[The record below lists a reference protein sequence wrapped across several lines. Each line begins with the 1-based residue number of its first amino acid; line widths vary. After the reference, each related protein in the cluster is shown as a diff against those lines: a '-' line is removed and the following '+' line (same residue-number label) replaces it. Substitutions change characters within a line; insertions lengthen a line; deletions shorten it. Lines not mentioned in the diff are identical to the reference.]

1 MKTLNTL
8 ACAAILS
15 LPTIS
20 MADTLS
26 VAVGG
31 GMWQAD
37 PSGNFRNQSAGD
49 TTNIDVNDDLFWKK
63 EDQTY
68 LFITFEHPVPIVPN
82 VRIMSSNLD
91 YSGSGIASFTLNGET
106 FSGNV
111 ASEGSLDQT
120 DILAYWE
127 VLDNVVSLDLG
138 LNVKFLDISYSV
150 ASTAPATSTGDSADL
165 TVPMLYGAVGASPI
179 PGLYLGVEA
188 SWMGYD
194 GNDLTDLTAKI
205 AYTTDFHLGF
215 EGGYRSQSYT
225 LDDVDGY
232 FGNLDF
238 DGPFLG
244 AYLKF

>member
-1 MKTLNTL
+1 MKKLLSLTCATL
-8 ACAAILS
+8 LS
-15 LPTIS
+15 LPAIS
-20 MADTLS
+20 TADTLS

-37 PSGNFRNQSAGD
+37 PSGYFRNASAGD
-49 TTNIDVNDDLFWKK
+49 TTNIDVRDDLFWQE

-68 LFITFEHPVPIVPN
+68 LFITFEHFVPIVPN
-82 VRIMSSNLD
+82 FRIMATNLD
-91 YSGSGIASFTLNGET
+91 YSGSGSVTNLQINGQT
-106 FSGNV
+106 FNGNI

-120 DILAYWE
+120 DVLAYWE

-138 LNVKFLDISYSV
+138 LNLKFLDISYSV
-150 ASTAPATSTGDSADL
+150 ASSGVSTSDSADL
-165 TVPMLYGAVGASPI
+165 TVPMLYGAVGASPM
-179 PGLYLGVEA
+179 PGLYLGVEG

-205 AYTTDFHLGF
+205 SYTTDFYLGI

-232 FGNLDF
+232 FGKLDF
-238 DGPFLG
+238 EGPFLG

>member
-1 MKTLNTL
+1 MKMLYTL
-8 ACAAILS
+8 ACAAMLS
-15 LPTIS
+15 LPAIS

-37 PSGNFRNQSAGD
+37 PSGYFRNQSAGD
-49 TTNIDVNDDLFWKK
+49 TTNIDVRDDLFWQE

-68 LFITFEHPVPIVPN
+68 LFISFEHFVPIIPN
-82 VRIMSSNLD
+82 FRIMSTNLD
-91 YSGSGIASFTLNGET
+91 YSGSGNASFTLNGQT

-150 ASTAPATSTGDSADL
+150 ASSGVSTSDSADL
-165 TVPMLYGAVGASPI
+165 TVPMLYGAVGGSPM
-179 PGLYLGVEA
+179 PGLYLGIEGSYV
-188 SWMGYD
+188 SLS
-194 GNDLTDLTAKI
+194 GNRLTDLAAKI
-205 AYTTDFHLGF
+205 SYTTDFFLGI
-215 EGGYRSQSYT
+215 EGGYRSQSYK

-232 FGNLDF
+232 YGNLDF

>member
-1 MKTLNTL
+1 MKTLYTL

-15 LPTIS
+15 LPAIS

-37 PSGNFRNQSAGD
+37 PSGYFRNQSKGD
-49 TTNIDVNDDLFWKK
+49 PLDVSVKDNLFWQE

-68 LFITFEHPVPIVPN
+68 LFITFEHFVPIVPN
-82 VRIMSSNLD
+82 VRIMSTNLD

-106 FSGNV
+106 FSGDV
-111 ASEGSLDQT
+111 TSEGSLDQT
-120 DILAYWE
+120 DVLAYWE
-127 VLDNVVSLDLG
+127 VLDNVVSLDIG
-138 LNVKFLDISYSV
+138 LNLKFLDISYKVDS
-150 ASTAPATSTGDSADL
+150 SLGSGPTSDSLDL
-165 TVPMLYGAVGASPI
+165 TVPMLYGAVGGSPM
-179 PGLYLGVEA
+179 PGLYLGVEG
-188 SWMGYD
+188 SWIGYD

-205 AYTTDFHLGF
+205 SYTTDFYLGI

-232 FGNLDF
+232 FGKLDF
-238 DGPFLG
+238 EGPFLG

>member
-1 MKTLNTL
+1 MKTLYTL
-8 ACAAILS
+8 ACAAMLS
-15 LPTIS
+15 LPAIS

-37 PSGNFRNQSAGD
+37 PSGYFRNQSAGD
-49 TTNIDVNDDLFWKK
+49 TTNIDVRDDLFWQE

-68 LFITFEHPVPIVPN
+68 LFITFEHFVPIIPN
-82 VRIMSSNLD
+82 FRIMSTNLD
-91 YSGSGIASFTLNGET
+91 YSGSGNASFTLNGQT

-150 ASTAPATSTGDSADL
+150 ASSGVSTSDSADL
-165 TVPMLYGAVGASPI
+165 TVPMLYGAVGGSPM
-179 PGLYLGVEA
+179 PGLYLGIEGSYV
-188 SWMGYD
+188 SLS
-194 GNDLTDLTAKI
+194 GNRLTDLAAKI
-205 AYTTDFHLGF
+205 SYTTDFFLGI
-215 EGGYRSQSYT
+215 EGGYRSQSYK

-232 FGNLDF
+232 YGNLDF